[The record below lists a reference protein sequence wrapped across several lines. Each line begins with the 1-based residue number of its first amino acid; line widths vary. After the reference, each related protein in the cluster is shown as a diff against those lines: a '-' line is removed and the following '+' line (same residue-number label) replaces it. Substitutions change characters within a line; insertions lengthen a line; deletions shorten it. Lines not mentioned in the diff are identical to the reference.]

1 MNQSTGETQQLAS
14 KILTELKQK
23 DTSWT
28 RVDGI
33 LEYSQLMETKYYA
46 LQILES
52 LIETRWKSLPRE
64 QCEGIKSFIVE
75 LVIKISSEE
84 ITSPQ
89 IKTYLQKLNLVLV
102 QIVKQE
108 WPKHWPTFMADIVGA
123 SKVNDNLCLNNM
135 IILRL
140 LR

>member
-1 MNQSTGETQQLAS
+1 MMTVAALQKAGEALLSSEKIEIPLLDQVVNIMNQSTGEAQQLAS

-64 QCEGIKSFIVE
+64 QCE
-75 LVIKISSEE
+75 
-84 ITSPQ
+84 
-89 IKTYLQKLNLVLV
+89 
-102 QIVKQE
+102 
-108 WPKHWPTFMADIVGA
+108 
-123 SKVNDNLCLNNM
+123 
-135 IILRL
+135 
-140 LR
+140 